1 MAREELD
8 WWAGGWGRELGNGIF
23 GENLTITEL
32 DVDGA
37 VVGERWVI
45 GDVDGAVVLEV
56 TGPRIPCRTFAGHMG
71 ERGWVRRFTERGRTG
86 AYLAVVTPGVIEA
99 GMGVRV
105 VDRPDH
111 GLTVPEAFRAQMG
124 DRTWRPVCSRPTPC
138 RSPSAPRWPPRPA
151 DACLSP
157 TRRATAPP
165 RALTP
170 TQSVCLS
177 APQHGQ
183 THTERAGPGAGRDEA
198 PVRDR
203 GLGCSGRCRVL
214 SRRGGRGR
222 CDA

>member
-56 TGPRIPCRTFAGHMG
+56 TGPRIRCRTFAGHMG
-71 ERGWVRRFTERGRTG
+71 ERGWVRRFTERG
-86 AYLAVVTPGVIEA
+86 P
-99 GMGVRV
+99 
-105 VDRPDH
+105 H
-111 GLTVPEAFRAQMG
+111 
-124 DRTWRPVCSRPTPC
+124 SH
-138 RSPSAPRWPPRPA
+138 SPRH
-151 DACLSP
+151 
-157 TRRATAPP
+157 RATAPP
-165 RALTP
+165 RALIP

>member
-8 WWAGGWGRELGNGIF
+8 WWAGGWGQELGNGIF

-45 GDVDGAVVLEV
+45 GDVDGAVVLGGDGAADSLSDLR
-56 TGPRIPCRTFAGHMG
+56 GPHG
-71 ERGWVRRFTERGRTG
+71 G
-86 AYLAVVTPGVIEA
+86 ARLGAALHGAWASLPLA
-99 GMGVRV
+99 
-105 VDRPDH
+105 
-111 GLTVPEAFRAQMG
+111 
-124 DRTWRPVCSRPTPC
+124 
-138 RSPSAPRWPPRPA
+138 
-151 DACLSP
+151 
-157 TRRATAPP
+157 APP
-165 RALTP
+165 RALIP